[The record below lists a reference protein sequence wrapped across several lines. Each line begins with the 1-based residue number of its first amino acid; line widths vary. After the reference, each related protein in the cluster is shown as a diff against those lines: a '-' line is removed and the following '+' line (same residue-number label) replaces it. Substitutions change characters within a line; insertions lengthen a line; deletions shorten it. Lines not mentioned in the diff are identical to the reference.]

1 MVPTSLDW
9 ILDYGTIWG
18 LIGSQGAR
26 LALEVISRGLTL
38 ILKQTGCQSE
48 GGLLTDNHSSTT
60 YFLKRKRKK
69 NILVELHLNNVLLCN
84 NVSVK

>member
-60 YFLKRKRKK
+60 YFKRKERKTSR
-69 NILVELHLNNVLLCN
+69 LNCI
-84 NVSVK
+84 